1 MTDGSG
7 PRILARVRSP
17 QGKRWFAILCVAAL
31 GGVLIWVAVA
41 EPPEHLWATMFLL
54 GFGGL
59 SLWLAERMRQAT
71 AGQLLLTDA
80 GLEDGDGRLIAPIGR
95 IVAVSRGAFAFKP
108 SNGFVLTMD
117 RGDGFAWQPGLWWRI
132 GRRIGVGGV
141 ISGAEGK
148 FMAEM
153 VDVLLSERR
162 AAERPD
168 SDR

>member
-1 MTDGSG
+1 MTDAPG
-7 PRILARVRSP
+7 PRILARIHPP
-17 QGKRWFAILCVAAL
+17 QAKRWFAIACVAAL

-41 EPPEHLWATMFLL
+41 EPPEHAWAIVFLL
-54 GFGGL
+54 GFGAL

-71 AGQLLLTDA
+71 AGRLTLTEA
-80 GLEDGDGRLIAPIGR
+80 GLEDADGRLIAPIGR
-95 IVAVSRGAFAFKP
+95 IVSVSRGAFAFKP

-141 ISGAEGK
+141 ILGTEGK

-162 AAERPD
+162 AA
-168 SDR
+168 DR